1 MWRYSG
7 VVSPLS
13 LKVYAKRPY
22 ISGVDL
28 QINGC
33 TTGQKKTWLQ
43 LLGPEGVGLFFIF
56 YISSTS

>member
-7 VVSPLS
+7 VISPLS
-13 LKVYAKRPY
+13 VKVYAKRHY

-33 TTGQKKTWLQ
+33 TTGQKKNMLAAF
-43 LLGPEGVGLFFIF
+43 GA
-56 YISSTS
+56 